1 MLKIKD
7 DVDLKELE
15 KFDYKKNGG
24 TEKYWHF
31 YYYTKEIYG
40 IMNWYLIKIDG
51 KTRKIEIFK
60 DLAVQHSS
68 PFNNVESV
76 KKNRLIKD
84 IIKADMVEKV
94 QE

>member
-15 KFDYKKNGG
+15 KFNYKKNGG
-24 TEKYWHF
+24 TEKCWHF

-51 KTRKIEIFK
+51 KTRKIKIFK
-60 DLAVQHSS
+60 DLTMQHSF

-94 QE
+94 EE